1 MGSNQ
6 KLLSGAENAH
16 VTNSFMVTKEEEFH
30 DLMVLVISDF
40 EKVGIEKLKFKVNVS
55 ETDIDH
61 KRVR

>member
-1 MGSNQ
+1 MI
-6 KLLSGAENAH
+6 
-16 VTNSFMVTKEEEFH
+16 
-30 DLMVLVISDF
+30 LMVLVISDF